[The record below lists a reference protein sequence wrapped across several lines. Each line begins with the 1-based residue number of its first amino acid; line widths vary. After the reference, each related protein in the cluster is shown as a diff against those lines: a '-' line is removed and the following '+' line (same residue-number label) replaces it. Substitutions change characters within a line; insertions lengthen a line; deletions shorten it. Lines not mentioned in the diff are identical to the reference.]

1 MNIYV
6 LLRDRDRFEWGR
18 RWSVVG
24 SWRDRQRTQTPTATK
39 KRPVATR
46 SRTKTFY
53 VFWMWIVN
61 SRRRSFLS
69 SKTLAG
75 QHDNHTGHT
84 NTPEDTLHT
93 HRLSVTHNN
102 THRFSHTLV
111 VWCVGRISTL
121 FISLF
126 WKLLNKLQNWKL
138 IENELRRARRRSKFF
153 GLRRWKKFVNK
164 RTNEVGESSIGV
176 SWLAR
181 TVSSTTLPS
190 AAQLGT
196 IAAEDGW
203 AK

>member
-1 MNIYV
+1 M
-6 LLRDRDRFEWGR
+6 R
-18 RWSVVG
+18 SKMVG
-24 SWRDRQRTQTPTATK
+24 CWFMTGPTANANANSHEETASSDK
-39 KRPVATR
+39 VTDQDILRVLN
-46 SRTKTFY
+46 
-53 VFWMWIVN
+53 VN
-61 SRRRSFLS
+61 SQFPKKKFLS